1 MEFNH
6 ENSYIWK
13 YLAKPGDTA
22 RSRKFGREKAQS
34 CGCRGNQCCYVFM
47 FVKNTFFV
55 ITSSKIKVCPVFVF
69 LWPKKGLSFWK
80 QSAPFMMS
88 RKKENGEVFYTG
100 YCIDLLN
107 ELVRNLKF
115 TYEIYFTPDGFYGA
129 ETDNGTWNGIIGE
142 LLYKV
147 WLQGHCFNFY
157 LCWEWQTCTL
167 WRRIIMPSGCMS
179 SFCWW

>member
-6 ENSYIWK
+6 ESSCIWK

-69 LWPKKGLSFWK
+69 L
-80 QSAPFMMS
+80 
-88 RKKENGEVFYTG
+88 
-100 YCIDLLN
+100 
-107 ELVRNLKF
+107 
-115 TYEIYFTPDGFYGA
+115 
-129 ETDNGTWNGIIGE
+129 
-142 LLYKV
+142 
-147 WLQGHCFNFY
+147 
-157 LCWEWQTCTL
+157 
-167 WRRIIMPSGCMS
+167 
-179 SFCWW
+179 